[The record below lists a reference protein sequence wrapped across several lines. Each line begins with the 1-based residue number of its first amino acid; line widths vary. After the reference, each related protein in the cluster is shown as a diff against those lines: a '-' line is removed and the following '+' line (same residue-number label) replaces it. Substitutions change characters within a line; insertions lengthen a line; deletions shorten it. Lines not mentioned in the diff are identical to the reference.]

1 MDGQSEVTNRTLENM
16 VRSFCRDK
24 PKQWDVALPQVEFTY
39 NSVQTLREELKEK
52 LERTNTKF
60 KVAANKRRCVK
71 LF

>member
-16 VRSFCRDK
+16 VRSFCRDR

-39 NSVQTLREELKEK
+39 NNTLREELKEK
-52 LERTNTKF
+52 LERTNAKF
-60 KVAANKRRCVK
+60 KVATNKRRCVK